1 MKYPERTAL
10 RLSQEQRM
18 QIDTLIREGKF
29 RSLSEIV
36 RKAIQKFLDQEGW

>member
-18 QIDTLIREGKF
+18 QIDALLGEGKF
-29 RSLSEIV
+29 KSLSEIA
-36 RKAIQKFLDQEGW
+36 RLALQKFLDQEC